1 MKKRGG
7 GGEKEVRGG
16 EKSRFKKNRRQRKA
30 YLRKKIPFAFFADGS
45 RKNEAKEKNGAGR
58 SQTGLL
64 PAFFAKNTLQERVY
78 VV

>member
-1 MKKRGG
+1 LKKREGAG
-7 GGEKEVRGG
+7 KKEVRGE
-16 EKSRFKKNRRQRKA
+16 EKSGFKKKRRQRKA
-30 YLRKKIPFAFFADGS
+30 SLRKKIPFAFFADGS